1 MPHVAQARRAWQLF
15 KGSHT
20 MSMFSM
26 PVLTAALHGSTHPG
40 LRASIQGST
49 HASPPTAPLARW
61 LAPALEHVGRGML
74 LVTQTGR
81 VLHANRLAQAALE
94 DASMPL
100 LIEHGHLRGR
110 TSAESLP
117 LAEALASAGLRGL
130 RRLLTLGTGA
140 RGLTIAVLPLDAAAV
155 GSEADDEDDDAP
167 RAVLVSLPQ
176 SRKATQMQDLALS
189 CFARQCGFTAA
200 ETVVLQALVEGR
212 MPSDIARAKGVQL
225 STVRTQ
231 IGQLRVKTGARS
243 IRDLLE
249 RVATLPPMMAVL
261 QS

>member
-1 MPHVAQARRAWQLF
+1 MPYVAQARRAWQLF

-26 PVLTAALHGSTHPG
+26 PVLTAVLHGSTHPG
-40 LRASIQGST
+40 LRASIQSST
-49 HASPPTAPLARW
+49 YASPPTAPLARW

-94 DASMPL
+94 DALMPL

-110 TSAESLP
+110 TPADSLP

-155 GSEADDEDDDAP
+155 GSDADDGFDEEDGGAP

-189 CFARQCGFTAA
+189 CFARQAA
-200 ETVVLQALVEGR
+200 SRRLKRWSCKHSSKAACR
-212 MPSDIARAKGVQL
+212 
-225 STVRTQ
+225 
-231 IGQLRVKTGARS
+231 
-243 IRDLLE
+243 
-249 RVATLPPMMAVL
+249 ATLHAPRACSCRPCARRSASCV
-261 QS
+261 